1 MPAGDLVS
9 RILPTMQ
16 ALLPEEVGCEAL
28 VEEAMGYHATVSA
41 QPLLQSGRN
50 ALRGGV
56 EGLLLVGG
64 EVIPNRRDKMDKQSL
79 GSRPEWVSES
89 SKVEL
94 IGVSITGLKAVVGF
108 LYSGEL
114 SLDGGNIHHVLEAA
128 HLLQVWRAV
137 DFCCQYLESEVN
149 EENYLYLQELA
160 LHYSLERL
168 DAFIDRFILARFSTL
183 SFSPDFLQSISLY
196 KLTSYLSSEQVQ
208 HDSEQALLQTALQWL
223 SQTPQRAPHTQ
234 KLLSLVRFPLM
245 PAGDLVSR
253 ILPTMQALLPEEV
266 GCEALVEEAMGYHAT
281 VSAQPLLQ
289 SGRNALRGGVEGLL
303 LVGGEVSERG
313 QELSANV
320 CRLDEGTGCWEVE
333 AELPAQRSHHS
344 LAVLGGFIFTAG
356 GSSSRDNG
364 GGAACDLLHRYDP
377 RHKQWT
383 QCCPMNHRRVDFFLG
398 AVGGRLIAVGGRND
412 GGALFTVEVYSPAE
426 DCWSPVAPLPRF
438 TYGHAGTVHQ
448 GVVYISGGHDSQIG
462 PYRRDVLSYDPLLDD
477 EGWVQRRPMS
487 RARGWHCM
495 ASLQH
500 CIYAIGGSD
509 DSEDTTERFDIRQV
523 ESYDPRHDQWTPVAR
538 LLLPNSEAGVAVWTG
553 RIFVLGGYSWESMMF
568 SKATQVYDPEQRSWS
583 RGPDL
588 PKCVAGASACVCTV
602 RPSAAASEKRLVERE
617 VKRRGRPT

>member
-1 MPAGDLVS
+1 
-9 RILPTMQ
+9 
-16 ALLPEEVGCEAL
+16 
-28 VEEAMGYHATVSA
+28 
-41 QPLLQSGRN
+41 
-50 ALRGGV
+50 
-56 EGLLLVGG
+56 
-64 EVIPNRRDKMDKQSL
+64 MDKQIL
-79 GSRPEWVSES
+79 GSRPPKKTVQWTDQAAEMLQGLNEQRQGGRFCDVALVAEEERVPAHRALLAVFSPYFHAMFTVGMREEQQNE
-89 SKVEL
+89 VEL

-128 HLLQVWRAV
+128 HLLQ
-137 DFCCQYLESEVN
+137 L
-149 EENYLYLQELA
+149 
-160 LHYSLERL
+160 SLERL

-333 AELPAQRSHHS
+333 AELPAQRRHHS

-377 RHKQWT
+377 PT
-383 QCCPMNHRRVDFFLG
+383 Q
-398 AVGGRLIAVGGRND
+398 AV
-412 GGALFTVEVYSPAE
+412 
-426 DCWSPVAPLPRF
+426 
-438 TYGHAGTVHQ
+438 
-448 GVVYISGGHDSQIG
+448 
-462 PYRRDVLSYDPLLDD
+462 
-477 EGWVQRRPMS
+477 
-487 RARGWHCM
+487 
-495 ASLQH
+495 
-500 CIYAIGGSD
+500 
-509 DSEDTTERFDIRQV
+509 
-523 ESYDPRHDQWTPVAR
+523 
-538 LLLPNSEAGVAVWTG
+538 
-553 RIFVLGGYSWESMMF
+553 
-568 SKATQVYDPEQRSWS
+568 DPENCSVD
-583 RGPDL
+583 GPG
-588 PKCVAGASACVCTV
+588 C
-602 RPSAAASEKRLVERE
+602 
-617 VKRRGRPT
+617 

>member
-1 MPAGDLVS
+1 MLQGLNEQRQGGRFCDVALVAEEERVPAH
-9 RILPTMQ
+9 R
-16 ALLPEEVGCEAL
+16 ALLAVFSPYFHAMFTVGMREEQQNE
-28 VEEAMGYHATVSA
+28 
-41 QPLLQSGRN
+41 
-50 ALRGGV
+50 
-56 EGLLLVGG
+56 
-64 EVIPNRRDKMDKQSL
+64 
-79 GSRPEWVSES
+79 
-89 SKVEL
+89 VEL

-128 HLLQVWRAV
+128 HLLQ
-137 DFCCQYLESEVN
+137 L
-149 EENYLYLQELA
+149 
-160 LHYSLERL
+160 SLERL

-333 AELPAQRSHHS
+333 AELPAQRRHHS

-377 RHKQWT
+377 PT
-383 QCCPMNHRRVDFFLG
+383 Q
-398 AVGGRLIAVGGRND
+398 AV
-412 GGALFTVEVYSPAE
+412 
-426 DCWSPVAPLPRF
+426 
-438 TYGHAGTVHQ
+438 
-448 GVVYISGGHDSQIG
+448 
-462 PYRRDVLSYDPLLDD
+462 
-477 EGWVQRRPMS
+477 
-487 RARGWHCM
+487 
-495 ASLQH
+495 
-500 CIYAIGGSD
+500 
-509 DSEDTTERFDIRQV
+509 
-523 ESYDPRHDQWTPVAR
+523 
-538 LLLPNSEAGVAVWTG
+538 
-553 RIFVLGGYSWESMMF
+553 
-568 SKATQVYDPEQRSWS
+568 DPENCSVD
-583 RGPDL
+583 GPG
-588 PKCVAGASACVCTV
+588 C
-602 RPSAAASEKRLVERE
+602 
-617 VKRRGRPT
+617 

>member
-1 MPAGDLVS
+1 
-9 RILPTMQ
+9 
-16 ALLPEEVGCEAL
+16 
-28 VEEAMGYHATVSA
+28 
-41 QPLLQSGRN
+41 
-50 ALRGGV
+50 
-56 EGLLLVGG
+56 
-64 EVIPNRRDKMDKQSL
+64 DKMDKQIL

-89 SKVEL
+89 SKWTDQAAEMLQGLNEQRQGGRFCDVALVAEEERVPAHRAL
-94 IGVSITGLKAVVGF
+94 LAVFSPFFYAMFTVGMREEQQNEVTKKERDAFITEVCCG
-108 LYSGEL
+108 GEL
-114 SLDGGNIHHVLEAA
+114 SLDGENIHHVLEAA

-477 EGWVQRRPMS
+477 EGWAHEPGQGLALHGLPTTLHLRHRRQRRQQGHH
-487 RARGWHCM
+487 RALRHPPVDP
-495 ASLQH
+495 
-500 CIYAIGGSD
+500 GGSASAD
-509 DSEDTTERFDIRQV
+509 LC
-523 ESYDPRHDQWTPVAR
+523 A
-538 LLLPNSEAGVAVWTG
+538 
-553 RIFVLGGYSWESMMF
+553 GGYSWESMMF

-602 RPSAAASEKRLVERE
+602 RPFAAASEKRLVERE
-617 VKRRGRPT
+617 MKRRGRPT

>member
-1 MPAGDLVS
+1 
-9 RILPTMQ
+9 
-16 ALLPEEVGCEAL
+16 
-28 VEEAMGYHATVSA
+28 
-41 QPLLQSGRN
+41 
-50 ALRGGV
+50 
-56 EGLLLVGG
+56 
-64 EVIPNRRDKMDKQSL
+64 MDKQIL
-79 GSRPEWVSES
+79 GSRPPKKTVQWTDQAAEMLQGLNEQRQGGRFCDVALVAEEERVPAHRALLAVFSPYFHAMFTVGMREEQQNE
-89 SKVEL
+89 VEL

-128 HLLQVWRAV
+128 HLL
-137 DFCCQYLESEVN
+137 
-149 EENYLYLQELA
+149 
-160 LHYSLERL
+160 
-168 DAFIDRFILARFSTL
+168 
-183 SFSPDFLQSISLY
+183 
-196 KLTSYLSSEQVQ
+196 QVQ

-333 AELPAQRSHHS
+333 AELPAQRRHHS

-377 RHKQWT
+377 PT
-383 QCCPMNHRRVDFFLG
+383 Q
-398 AVGGRLIAVGGRND
+398 AV
-412 GGALFTVEVYSPAE
+412 
-426 DCWSPVAPLPRF
+426 
-438 TYGHAGTVHQ
+438 
-448 GVVYISGGHDSQIG
+448 
-462 PYRRDVLSYDPLLDD
+462 
-477 EGWVQRRPMS
+477 
-487 RARGWHCM
+487 
-495 ASLQH
+495 
-500 CIYAIGGSD
+500 
-509 DSEDTTERFDIRQV
+509 
-523 ESYDPRHDQWTPVAR
+523 
-538 LLLPNSEAGVAVWTG
+538 
-553 RIFVLGGYSWESMMF
+553 
-568 SKATQVYDPEQRSWS
+568 DPENCSVD
-583 RGPDL
+583 GPG
-588 PKCVAGASACVCTV
+588 C
-602 RPSAAASEKRLVERE
+602 
-617 VKRRGRPT
+617 